1 MCWPPQL
8 HPILV
13 VNRLQEVT
21 CSTLVWAIFKEYN
34 DYKIECSNC
43 QPVDG
48 DVEGGGDFG
57 SKGGGWECGSMVGGN
72 VGDDLEMTCIQ
83 DLSPWR

>member
-48 DVEGGGDFG
+48 DVEGAGISEAKEKVG
-57 SKGGGWECGSMVGGN
+57 SVDRWLEGMWAMIWKGRASK
-72 VGDDLEMTCIQ
+72 I
-83 DLSPWR
+83 